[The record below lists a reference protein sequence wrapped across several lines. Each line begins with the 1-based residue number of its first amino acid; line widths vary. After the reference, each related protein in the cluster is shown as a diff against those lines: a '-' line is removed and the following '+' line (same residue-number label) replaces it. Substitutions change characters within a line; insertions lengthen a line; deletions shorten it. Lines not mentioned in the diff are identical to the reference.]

1 MNIQLIALGTK
12 MPSWVNEAFQVYQK
26 RLLPDISLHLKEIPL
41 QKRSSAKNPSDI
53 YKIMEQESLH
63 LFQAMKSSYYTIA
76 LDSRGPQ
83 YSSEELAQELNRWK
97 QKTKN
102 MAILIGG
109 PEGYTKETLAKVD
122 ATWSLSKLTFPH
134 PLVRILL
141 AEQLYRAQSILKN
154 HPYHRE

>member
-1 MNIQLIALGTK
+1 
-12 MPSWVNEAFQVYQK
+12 
-26 RLLPDISLHLKEIPL
+26 
-41 QKRSSAKNPSDI
+41 
-53 YKIMEQESLH
+53 MEQESVPIFH
-63 LFQAMKSSYYTIA
+63 AMKASTYTIA

-83 YSSEELAQELNRWK
+83 YTSEELAQELNRWK
-97 QKTKN
+97 QEEKN

-122 ATWSLSKLTFPH
+122 ARWSLSKLTFPH
-134 PLVRILL
+134 PLVRVVL